1 VLIEGYV
8 KKVKRTSRG
17 SKYYLVTLENGIT
30 YLDNIMRVVGEYV
43 QVECVENPLG
53 GGVEDGTK

>member
-1 VLIEGYV
+1 
-8 KKVKRTSRG
+8 
-17 SKYYLVTLENGIT
+17 
-30 YLDNIMRVVGEYV
+30 LDNIRRVVGEYV